1 MRCGPV
7 PVQSAAS
14 VLLLVVSWQGG
25 SALPSMH
32 CILYVQYM
40 YVATSRG
47 QSRAML
53 SLMYNIACLRC
64 HVKRRCG
71 SRGPHAGR
79 GDRDPRSLQGAVS
92 PRPLG
97 LGPDRSSVA
106 FNRGT
111 PFSRHAANPA
121 QGGRPARCTRLPPAD
136 WRLAKPAVPQ
146 ACPDGLQP
154 TLNKLLYACW
164 LLACY
169 LVSLPANNRSFFI
182 SQSLGQ

>member
-14 VLLLVVSWQGG
+14 VVLLVVPWQGG

-32 CILYVQYM
+32 CILYVCTYM
-40 YVATSRG
+40 YVPHHGWESKEQATSRG

-53 SLMYNIACLRC
+53 SLMYIQACLRC
-64 HVKRRCG
+64 HVKRRSG
-71 SRGPHAGR
+71 SRGAHAGR
-79 GDRDPRSLQGAVS
+79 GDRDPRPLQGVVS

-121 QGGRPARCTRLPPAD
+121 RADDRPAARACRQRTGDSPSPPFH
-136 WRLAKPAVPQ
+136 RLAGTGCSAD
-146 ACPDGLQP
+146 A
-154 TLNKLLYACW
+154 
-164 LLACY
+164 
-169 LVSLPANNRSFFI
+169 
-182 SQSLGQ
+182 